1 MEAKLNLSWKDKS
14 DVVDRQ
20 FAMADARC
28 RVAAR
33 ALGQLGDPR
42 ALAALTE
49 VVEKQSFGTRKAAKR
64 AIDQINQRRS
74 VA

>member
-28 RVAAR
+28 RVAAQ